1 MTNETGMDADVVRGI
16 AAKLDGEAGRIAAVV
31 ADVDRLLSGAQADWL
46 GRDAEQFVGWWHQQ
60 HRVALLD
67 LRDAIAGLAQS
78 ARNNASV
85 QDTTSGSTPDGG
97 VGAGSFV
104 GSLLHGTG
112 GPTIGAASLAAAL
125 ATGVGVLS
133 GDRQLSA
140 TRSFFRGAEAGAST
154 SGTSHG
160 VGYRGAAQVRAGV
173 GGEGHASAGIK
184 DGALVAGVGGSAFA
198 GIAASVNGSLDY
210 GIAHA
215 DGKAD
220 AFAGAQADADAKGH
234 VGRDGVSAEAGGSA
248 FAGAKASVEGHA
260 DVGGVG
266 VGGGASAMAGAGVV
280 ARGEVKL
287 TASDVKV
294 NADLGA
300 ALGLGAEVHVSVE
313 VNPEKAVRSFFRGL

>member
-1 MTNETGMDADVVRGI
+1 MSEAGMDVEVVRGI

-31 ADVDRLLSGAQADWL
+31 TDVDRLLSGAHSDWL
-46 GRDAEQFVGWWHQQ
+46 GRDAEQFVGWWNQQ
-60 HRVALLD
+60 HRVALLA
-67 LRDAIAGLAQS
+67 LHDAIAGLAQS

-85 QDTTSGSTPDGG
+85 QDTTSGSTEG
-97 VGAGSFV
+97 GAGADSFV
-104 GSLLHGTG
+104 GSLLHGVG
-112 GPTIGAASLAAAL
+112 GPTIAAASLGAVL

-133 GDRQLSA
+133 GDRQLSTA
-140 TRSFFRGAEAGAST
+140 GSFFRGAEAGSST
-154 SGTSHG
+154 SGTTHG
-160 VGYRGAAQVRAGV
+160 VGYQGAAQVRAGI
-173 GGEGHASAGIK
+173 GGEGHASAGIEG
-184 DGALVAGVGGSAFA
+184 GALVAGVGGSAFA
-198 GIAASVNGSLDY
+198 GVAASANGSLDY

-234 VGRDGVSAEAGGSA
+234 LGRDGVSAEAGGSA

-313 VNPEKAVRSFFRGL
+313 VNPEKAVRSFFHSF